1 MKDSLHE
8 KQTASEE
15 SQLGDG
21 MSGSSC
27 GDSDEQ
33 SNEQIDVCSGEGI
46 EAIVEEKEHFK
57 AIAQR
62 AQADL
67 INYRSRAS
75 QEQDEVKRAVS
86 FRILGRFLNVS
97 DDLIRVINNAPEGV
111 EESWMEGISLVLRNI
126 ENALEM
132 EGVTKIEAK
141 GALFDPHQHE
151 ALLYEQTDEASEGTV
166 IEVIQVGYKIG
177 DKILR
182 PARVTV
188 AKIPDDSSLIDGA
201 SDLEKQQEEN

>member
-1 MKDSLHE
+1 MKDSLN
-8 KQTASEE
+8 EE
-15 SQLGDG
+15 QATPEGSQLGDD
-21 MSGSSC
+21 MSSSYG
-27 GDSDEQ
+27 GDAI
-33 SNEQIDVCSGEGI
+33 EQIDGYTDEGI
-46 EAIVEEKEHFK
+46 EATVEEKEHFK

-97 DDLIRVINNAPEGV
+97 DDLGRVVHNAPEGV
-111 EESWMEGISLVLRNI
+111 DEGWMEGILLVLRNI
-126 ENALEM
+126 DNALEM
-132 EGVTKIEAK
+132 EGIIKIEAK

-151 ALLYEQTDEASEGTV
+151 ALLYEETSEAAEGTV
-166 IEVIQVGYKIG
+166 IEVIQVGYRIG

-188 AKIPDDSSLIDGA
+188 AKMSDDSSLTDDT

>member
-1 MKDSLHE
+1 MKDSLNE
-8 KQTASEE
+8 EQATPEE
-15 SQLGDG
+15 SQLGAD
-21 MSGSSC
+21 MSSSYG
-27 GDSDEQ
+27 GDAI
-33 SNEQIDVCSGEGI
+33 EQIAGYTDEGI

-97 DDLIRVINNAPEGV
+97 DDLGRVVHNAPEGV
-111 EESWMEGISLVLRNI
+111 DEGWMEGILLVLRNI

-132 EGVTKIEAK
+132 EGIIKIEAK

-151 ALLYEQTDEASEGTV
+151 ALLYEETSEAAEGTV
-166 IEVIQVGYKIG
+166 IEVIQVGYRIG

-188 AKIPDDSSLIDGA
+188 AKMSDDSSLTDDT

>member
-1 MKDSLHE
+1 MKDSLN
-8 KQTASEE
+8 EE
-15 SQLGDG
+15 QATPDGSQLGAD
-21 MSGSSC
+21 MSSSYG
-27 GDSDEQ
+27 GDTI
-33 SNEQIDVCSGEGI
+33 EQIDGYTDEGI

-97 DDLIRVINNAPEGV
+97 DDLGRVVNNAPEGV
-111 EESWMEGISLVLRNI
+111 DEGWIEGILLVLRNI

-132 EGVTKIEAK
+132 EGVIKIEAK

-151 ALLYEQTDEASEGTV
+151 ALLYEETSEAAEGTV
-166 IEVIQVGYKIG
+166 IEVIQVGYRIG

-188 AKIPDDSSLIDGA
+188 AKMPDDSSLTDDT
-201 SDLEKQQEEN
+201 SDLEQQQEEN